1 MIKRAFAAA
10 CVVAAL
16 AASHAPRAQTSR
28 TAVEIGDLTI
38 ETPWL
43 RATPK
48 EAKVVGGYMK
58 ITNNGKDADRLV
70 GGSIEGAGRF
80 EVHEMS
86 MTMNVMKMRHLPD
99 GLEIKPGQAVEL
111 MPGGYHVMGLDV
123 SRSYTERETIKGT
136 LVFQKAGAVTVDFA
150 VRSMGA
156 QSEKT
161 QHQH

>member
-1 MIKRAFAAA
+1 
-10 CVVAAL
+10 VAAL

-123 SRSYTERETIKGT
+123 TLLHRARDDKGHAG
-136 LVFQKAGAVTVDFA
+136 VPEGGAVTVDFA